1 MTFLIPNFKGGII
14 GRSVL
19 QDDEGKTNNES
30 STLKFLRKVRDNNKR
45 NQLQQKTLAYWG
57 DYDPSN
63 NKIGPGS
70 PTYVGAIICFLFVLG
85 ILIVKSHYKY
95 WILSSTILSVFLLG
109 DIIFIPFQNFL
120 LITFQPTISL
130 EL

>member
-45 NQLQQKTLAYWG
+45 NQLRIKTLVYWEIMIHQITR
-57 DYDPSN
+57 S
-63 NKIGPGS
+63 
-70 PTYVGAIICFLFVLG
+70 
-85 ILIVKSHYKY
+85 
-95 WILSSTILSVFLLG
+95 LLEV
-109 DIIFIPFQNFL
+109 QHM
-120 LITFQPTISL
+120 L
-130 EL
+130 ELLYVFYLF

>member
-30 STLKFLRKVRDNNKR
+30 STLKFLRKVDNKR

-63 NKIGPGS
+63 NKD
-70 PTYVGAIICFLFVLG
+70 
-85 ILIVKSHYKY
+85 
-95 WILSSTILSVFLLG
+95 W
-109 DIIFIPFQNFL
+109 
-120 LITFQPTISL
+120 SL
-130 EL
+130 EVQLMLEPLYVFYLF